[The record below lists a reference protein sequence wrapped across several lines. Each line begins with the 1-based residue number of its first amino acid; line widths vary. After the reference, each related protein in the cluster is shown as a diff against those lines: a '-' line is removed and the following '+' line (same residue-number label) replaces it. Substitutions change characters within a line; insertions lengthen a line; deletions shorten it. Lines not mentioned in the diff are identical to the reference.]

1 MGVVTRH
8 TRTMKQV
15 TVLVVGLLT
24 ARHCSTSPLLPVVSL
39 LQDMPMEGM
48 EMMPMMT
55 SEPMMTAMAAAT
67 PTLMM
72 LSTFLPGLGIGV
84 LKGMLF
90 SVLLDRQE
98 KKSTYPP
105 GYQHSYPSY
114 PLPRHHSFTGT
125 TTNYL

>member
-1 MGVVTRH
+1 
-8 TRTMKQV
+8 MKQV

-24 ARHCSTSPLLPVVSL
+24 ARHCSASPLLPVVSL

-98 KKSTYPP
+98 KKSSYHP
-105 GYQHSYPSY
+105 GYPSYPSY
-114 PLPRHHSFTGT
+114 PRHHSV
-125 TTNYL
+125 